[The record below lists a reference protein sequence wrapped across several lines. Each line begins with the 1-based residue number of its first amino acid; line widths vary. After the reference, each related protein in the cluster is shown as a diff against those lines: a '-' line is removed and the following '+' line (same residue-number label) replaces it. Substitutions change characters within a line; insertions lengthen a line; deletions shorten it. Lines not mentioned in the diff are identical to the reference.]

1 MKARTH
7 ACIIVAV
14 AGLLAITTVFAASDI
29 NRAVSGRITP
39 SACTPSLGADGV
51 IDFGKI
57 PAKDLAADSSTWLPP
72 TTLQLRV
79 ECATA
84 TLFALRG
91 HDNRAGTAHKDD
103 GYGYGMGL
111 INGDEKVGTYL
122 MTLRSPVSDTAQVI
136 PLISTNNG
144 EFWWGF
150 PQGAWLTWHTLT
162 AFGNSD
168 SGVPAPLALASVTA
182 ELLIEASIAPASG
195 LTLDREVPLDGSAT
209 IEVLYL

>member
-1 MKARTH
+1 MKSLMLG
-7 ACIIVAV
+7 
-14 AGLLAITTVFAASDI
+14 GLLLAMAFNAIGASRVDL
-29 NRAVSGRITP
+29 AVHGAITP
-39 SACTPSLGADGV
+39 SACTPSLSAGGV
-51 IDFGKI
+51 IDYGKI
-57 PAKDLAADSSTWLPP
+57 AAKDLAADSSTWLPDV
-72 TTLQLRV
+72 TLKLQV
-79 ECATA
+79 NCTA
-84 TLFALRG
+84 PVLFALRG
-91 HDNRAGTAHKDD
+91 TDNRTGTAHKDD